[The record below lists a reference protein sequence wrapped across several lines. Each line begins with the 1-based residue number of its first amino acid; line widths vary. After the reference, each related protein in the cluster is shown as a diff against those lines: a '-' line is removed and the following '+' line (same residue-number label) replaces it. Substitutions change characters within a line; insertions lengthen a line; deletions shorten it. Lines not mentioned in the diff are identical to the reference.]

1 MAKDP
6 AVLFY
11 TSDFLTGTFS
21 MTNEQVGKYIR
32 LLCLQHQKGKLS
44 EKDML
49 SICKAYD
56 EDVYLKFRN
65 ENGFFFNERMF
76 NESERRKKYS
86 ESRKKNAEKSN
97 NKSVKHTKNKKA
109 YAQHMETATET
120 ITEDETVIVL
130 SGGKFKL
137 NEIGDLPEMKLGSA
151 KQLIKIT
158 KNIDLTEGQV
168 LGLWDAFKVQH
179 LTGEKF
185 YKSEE
190 EVHSHFINWLQT
202 KKINGHKSSNH
213 SVKTEGAYTLLDK
226 IKTASRRG

>member
-32 LLCLQHQKGKLS
+32 LLCLQHQKGKLT

-65 ENGFFFNERMF
+65 EAGLFYNERMF

-86 ESRKKNAEKSN
+86 ESRKKNSQ
-97 NKSVKHTKNKKA
+97 SSKNQLKTKKA
-109 YAQHMETATET
+109 YAKHMETATET
-120 ITEDETVIVL
+120 ITVDVNEFITDTWNSEKANFFNAYEWKEDFCRKKNITMHEL
-130 SGGKFKL
+130 EGKMIEFIDNIELGEEYKPLKELKSHFKNSYNKKL
-137 NEIGDLPEMKLGSA
+137 NGTHQQKPG
-151 KQLIKIT
+151 T
-158 KNIDLTEGQV
+158 
-168 LGLWDAFKVQH
+168 
-179 LTGEKF
+179 
-185 YKSEE
+185 SEAR
-190 EVHSHFINWLQT
+190 IAAL
-202 KKINGHKSSNH
+202 KKW
-213 SVKTEGAYTLLDK
+213 
-226 IKTASRRG
+226 

>member
-32 LLCLQHQKGKLS
+32 LLCLQHQKGKLT

-65 ENGFFFNERMF
+65 EAGLFFNERMF

-86 ESRKKNAEKSN
+86 ESRRKNAETPKN
-97 NKSVKHTKNKKA
+97 QTTKHTKNKKA

-120 ITEDETVIVL
+120 ITEDVNKDWNSSKTN
-130 SGGKFKL
+130 FL
-137 NEIGDLPEMKLGSA
+137 NAYEWKEDFCRKKSITMTGLEIMLKEFISDLELK
-151 KQLIKIT
+151 
-158 KNIDLTEGQV
+158 E
-168 LGLWDAFKVQH
+168 
-179 LTGEKF
+179 E
-185 YKSEE
+185 YKPLKELK
-190 EVHSHFINWLQT
+190 SHFTNSYN
-202 KKINGHKSSNH
+202 KKINGTHQQKPGTSAAR
-213 SVKTEGAYTLLDK
+213 VDALKK
-226 IKTASRRG
+226 W